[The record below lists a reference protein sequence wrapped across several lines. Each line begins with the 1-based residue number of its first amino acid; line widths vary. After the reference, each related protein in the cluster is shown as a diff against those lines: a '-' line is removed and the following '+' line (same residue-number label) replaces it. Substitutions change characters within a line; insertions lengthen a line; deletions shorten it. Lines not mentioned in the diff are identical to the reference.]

1 MTRQGRRIVRA
12 ARSSVGVSS
21 ESGLARGALAGIF
34 WMTLAGALSACAAGL
49 IRQLGGVYPA
59 IELVFFRNIAGLA
72 VVVPILLH
80 RGGFG
85 GLGTRRLPMYCLR
98 VTFQYLAMV
107 LLFYALANMP
117 IADVFALQFTIPLF
131 SILMAVMFLGQQA
144 GSRSWIACLVGFA
157 GALLVVRPG
166 FEVIGLA
173 ALAALGS
180 ALMSGGSNTAIKL
193 LSSTDGAVL
202 ITGWSNLLMLPFAL
216 VPALFVWVTPS
227 WRSAATIAG
236 MAVLHALGGYC
247 FTRSVAAA
255 DARIVQPF
263 QFSRMLF
270 AALVGF
276 AMFGE
281 LPDAWTWAGAAV
293 IFASAYAV
301 IRQTRR

>member
-1 MTRQGRRIVRA
+1 MFLARRTIGLTDGSSEARA
-12 ARSSVGVSS
+12 A
-21 ESGLARGALAGIF
+21 LTGIV
-34 WMTLAGALSACAAGL
+34 WMIMAGALSASAAGL
-49 IRQLGGVYPA
+49 VRQLGGAYPA
-59 IELVFFRNIAGLA
+59 IELVFFRNLAGIA
-72 VVVPILLH
+72 VVLPVLLH

-85 GLGTRRLPMYCLR
+85 SFGTRRLPMYCLR

-107 LLFYALANMP
+107 ALFYALANMQ

-157 GALLVVRPG
+157 GALLIVRPG
-166 FEVIGLA
+166 FAVIGLA
-173 ALAALGS
+173 SYAALGS

-193 LSSTDGAVL
+193 LSRTDGPAL
-202 ITGWSNLLMLPFAL
+202 ITVWSNMLMLPFAL
-216 VPALFVWVTPS
+216 VPALFVWVTPPWS
-227 WRSAATIAG
+227 HVPTIVV
-236 MAVLHALGGYC
+236 MTVLHALGGYS
-247 FTRSVAAA
+247 FTRSVSAA

-263 QFSRMLF
+263 QFARMLF

-276 AMFGE
+276 VMFGE
-281 LPDAWTWAGAAV
+281 LPDAWTWAGAAI

>member
-1 MTRQGRRIVRA
+1 MFA
-12 ARSSVGVSS
+12 ARRTIGATDD
-21 ESGLARGALAGIF
+21 SGEARAALAGIF
-34 WMTLAGALSACAAGL
+34 WMMLACALSACAAGL
-49 IRQLGGVYPA
+49 IRELGGAYPA
-59 IELVFFRNIAGLA
+59 MELVFFRNIAGLA
-72 VVVPILLH
+72 VVVPVLLH

-107 LLFYALANMP
+107 ALFYALANMQ

-157 GALLVVRPG
+157 GALVIVRPG
-166 FEVIGLA
+166 FAVIGLA
-173 ALAALGS
+173 AYAALGS
-180 ALMSGGSNTAIKL
+180 ALMSGGSNTSIKL
-193 LSSTDGAVL
+193 LSRTDGPAL
-202 ITGWSNLLMLPFAL
+202 ITVWSNLLMLPFAL
-216 VPALFVWVTPS
+216 VPALFVWVTPT
-227 WRSAATIAG
+227 WAHVPTIVA

-247 FTRSVAAA
+247 FTRSVSAA

-263 QFSRMLF
+263 QFARMLF

-276 AMFGE
+276 VMFGE
-281 LPDAWTWAGAAV
+281 LPDVWTWVGAAI

-301 IRQTRR
+301 IRQSRR